1 MQQQAFLVVIT
12 ITILLIQHSQSHSE
26 QQPKGFPKQ
35 FVAILNQ
42 TSYLHWKDSGA
53 PEQLVYDFINQ
64 RARFDI
70 KGWRAKQNETYMI
83 QYKPNG
89 AEHGSPAAEGYT
101 LFNFNPDYPELTK
114 GNCWYNTLPIKD
126 FGAFPYSW
134 ITAGGDIDMKPWFP
148 LPDSLVYKG
157 IEWIPELQI
166 NALRY
171 DSSDICNLKTSGIGK
186 VPCLSYFETN
196 NGTPVKTIQARA
208 ATGLYDSDEYTSVIY
223 ISFINGIPSEVEPLF
238 NLPAQWPSA
247 CGNANNGYSKSP
259 VRGFVVT
266 PDGGLDNF
274 TLTLQTP
281 PVHSLGDEV
290 TINFRPKPS
299 LYYNGTECAKFTVN
313 GNPQIVFTKEN
324 WNKSQRVDMKFSG
337 YGCCEYE
344 IEGMG
349 GSYEWQYQEQ
359 TFVVYGCDG
368 VGGLGCNGK
377 QPCGA

>member
-1 MQQQAFLVVIT
+1 MHGKPFNYG
-12 ITILLIQHSQSHSE
+12 ILLIQHCQSQSE
-26 QQPKGFPKQ
+26 KKPKGFPKQ

-42 TSYLHWKDSGA
+42 TSYLQWQDSGA
-53 PEQLVYDFINQ
+53 PEQLVYDLVNQ

-70 KGWRAKQNETYMI
+70 KGWRAKQNETYII

-89 AEHGSPAAEGYT
+89 AEHGS
-101 LFNFNPDYPELTK
+101 
-114 GNCWYNTLPIKD
+114 GNCWYNTPPIKD
-126 FGAFPYSW
+126 FGAFPSTW
-134 ITAGGDIDMKPWFP
+134 ITADGDIDMKPWFP
-148 LPDSLVYKG
+148 LPDNLVYNG
-157 IEWIPELQI
+157 VEWIPELQI

-171 DSSDICNLKTSGIGK
+171 DSSDICDLKTSSIGK

-196 NGTPVKTIQARA
+196 DGTPVKTLKARA
-208 ATGLYDSDEYTSVIY
+208 ATGVYDSDEYRSVIY
-223 ISFINGIPSEVEPLF
+223 LSFINGIPSEVEALF
-238 NLPAQWPSA
+238 NLPAQWSSV
-247 CGNANNGYSKSP
+247 CGNVNNGSFLFYFISCISFTSIFFYGLGYSQSP

-290 TINFRPKPS
+290 TINFRPKPNW
-299 LYYNGTECAKFTVN
+299 YYNGTECAKFTVN
-313 GNPQIVFTKEN
+313 GNPNIVFTKEN
-324 WNKSQRVDMKFSG
+324 WNKPQRVDMKFSG
-337 YGCCEYE
+337 YGCCTYE
-344 IEGMG
+344 IEGIG

-368 VGGLGCNGK
+368 IGGYGCNGK

>member
-1 MQQQAFLVVIT
+1 MQQHLFLVVIT
-12 ITILLIQHSQSHSE
+12 LTILLIQHSQSHSE
-26 QQPKGFPKQ
+26 QKPKGFPKQ

-42 TSYLHWKDSGA
+42 TSYLHWKDSSA

-89 AEHGSPAAEGYT
+89 AEQGSPTAEGYT

-114 GNCWYNTLPIKD
+114 GNCWYNTFPIQD
-126 FGAFPYSW
+126 FGAFPSSW
-134 ITAGGDIDMKPWFP
+134 ITADGDIDMKPWFP
-148 LPDSLVYKG
+148 LPNNLVYKG
-157 IEWIPELQI
+157 VEWISELQI
-166 NALRY
+166 NALRFV
-171 DSSDICNLKTSGIGK
+171 SPDICDLKTSGIGK

-196 NGTPVKTIQARA
+196 DGTPVKTIQARA
-208 ATGLYDSDEYTSVIY
+208 AAPFYDTDEYTSVIY
-223 ISFINGIPSEVEPLF
+223 LSFINGIPSKFEPLF

-274 TLTLQTP
+274 TMTLQTP

-290 TINFRPKPS
+290 TITFRPKPS
-299 LYYNGTECAKFTVN
+299 WYYNGTECAKFTVN
-313 GNPQIVFTKEN
+313 GNPKIVFTKEN
-324 WNKSQRVDMKFSG
+324 WNKPQRIDMKFSG

-377 QPCGA
+377 YPCGG

>member
-1 MQQQAFLVVIT
+1 MQQHVFLVVIT
-12 ITILLIQHSQSHSE
+12 LTILLIQHSQSHSE
-26 QQPKGFPKQ
+26 QKPKGFPKQ

-83 QYKPNG
+83 QYEPNG
-89 AEHGSPAAEGYT
+89 AEQGSPAAEGYT

-114 GNCWYNTLPIKD
+114 GNCWYNTFPIKD
-126 FGAFPYSW
+126 FGAFPSSW
-134 ITAGGDIDMKPWFP
+134 ITADGDIDMKPWFP
-148 LPDSLVYKG
+148 LPNNLVYKG
-157 IEWIPELQI
+157 VEWIPELQI
-166 NALRY
+166 NALRF
-171 DSSDICNLKTSGIGK
+171 DSPDICDLKTSGIGK

-196 NGTPVKTIQARA
+196 DGTPAKTIQARA
-208 ATGLYDSDEYTSVIY
+208 AAPFYDTDEYTSVIY
-223 ISFINGIPSEVEPLF
+223 LSFINGIPSKFEPLF

-247 CGNANNGYSKSP
+247 CGNANNGYSISP

-266 PDGGLDNF
+266 PDGGFDNF
-274 TLTLQTP
+274 TMTLQTP

-290 TINFRPKPS
+290 TVTFRPKPS
-299 LYYNGTECAKFTVN
+299 WYYNGTECAKFTVN
-313 GNPQIVFTKEN
+313 GNPKVVFTKEN
-324 WNKSQRVDMKFSG
+324 WNKPQRVDMKFSG

-344 IEGMG
+344 IEGMSG
-349 GSYEWQYQEQ
+349 CYEWQYQEQ

-377 QPCGA
+377 YPCGG

>member
-1 MQQQAFLVVIT
+1 
-12 ITILLIQHSQSHSE
+12 
-26 QQPKGFPKQ
+26 
-35 FVAILNQ
+35 
-42 TSYLHWKDSGA
+42 
-53 PEQLVYDFINQ
+53 
-64 RARFDI
+64 
-70 KGWRAKQNETYMI
+70 MI

-89 AEHGSPAAEGYT
+89 AEQGSPAAQGYT
-101 LFNFNPDYPELTK
+101 MFNFNPDYPELTK
-114 GNCWYNTLPIKD
+114 GNCWYNTLPIKN

-134 ITAGGDIDMKPWFP
+134 MTAD
-148 LPDSLVYKG
+148 
-157 IEWIPELQI
+157 ELKI

-171 DSSDICNLKTSGIGK
+171 DSSDICDLKTSGIGK

-196 NGTPVKTIQARA
+196 DGIPVKTIQARA
-208 ATGLYDSDEYTSVIY
+208 AT
-223 ISFINGIPSEVEPLF
+223 VEPLF

-247 CGNANNGYSKSP
+247 CGNANNGYSHLP

-274 TLTLQTP
+274 TLKLQTP

-290 TINFRPKPS
+290 TISFRPKPNW
-299 LYYNGTECAKFTVN
+299 YYNGTKCAKFTVN
-313 GNPQIVFTKEN
+313 GNPKIVFTKEN
-324 WNKSQRVDMKFSG
+324 WNKPQRVDMEFSG
-337 YGCCEYE
+337 YGCCTYE

-368 VGGLGCNGK
+368 IGGYGCNGR

>member
-1 MQQQAFLVVIT
+1 MQQHLFLVVIT
-12 ITILLIQHSQSHSE
+12 LTILLIQHSQSHSE
-26 QQPKGFPKQ
+26 QKPKGFPKQ

-42 TSYLHWKDSGA
+42 TSYLHWKDSSA

-89 AEHGSPAAEGYT
+89 AEQGSPTAEGYT

-114 GNCWYNTLPIKD
+114 GNCWYNTFPIQD
-126 FGAFPYSW
+126 FGAFPSSW
-134 ITAGGDIDMKPWFP
+134 ITADGDIDMKPWFP
-148 LPDSLVYKG
+148 LPNNLVYKG
-157 IEWIPELQI
+157 VEWIPELQI
-166 NALRY
+166 NALRFV
-171 DSSDICNLKTSGIGK
+171 SPDICDLKTSGIGK

-196 NGTPVKTIQARA
+196 DGTPVKTIQARA
-208 ATGLYDSDEYTSVIY
+208 AAPFYDTDEYTSVIY
-223 ISFINGIPSEVEPLF
+223 LSFINGIPSKFEPLF

-274 TLTLQTP
+274 TMTLQTP

-290 TINFRPKPS
+290 TITFRPKPS
-299 LYYNGTECAKFTVN
+299 WYYNGTECAKFTVN
-313 GNPQIVFTKEN
+313 GNPKIVFTKEN
-324 WNKSQRVDMKFSG
+324 WNKPQRIDMKFSG

-377 QPCGA
+377 YPCGG